1 MGRQFFGPVSQAIN
15 HYKAARATKTKGQ
28 TLKEKKSTRKKLA
41 IGASLVVSL
50 FLLLFVAAYFYIQ
63 SNHFETRVELA
74 LADATGDQVEIQGQL
89 EVEQMVPALKLF
101 LPAIKLQSSNPAS
114 PYERLRVD
122 ELKVTMPT
130 RMLTDGF
137 QSGQIDL
144 NFKNLSMVS
153 RTANAPAAD
162 TESIGKSLSD
172 NINEFRQQYP
182 ELEVS
187 AIVDHVDYIT
197 RDGENLHYQLDDLV
211 VSIATNEV
219 VLAGKYL
226 HDDDSTDQFSVQLN
240 DLSPPAS
247 SASDQLTGNFIAS
260 VIRGEASKDDVD
272 SGKNLSAAV
281 LLRGDSVEF
290 TEVNFTSPGIWA
302 RGDFS
307 VEPVGKKTKM
317 KADLELRK
325 LEISSLFQ
333 SGQSDEDVSTSHR
346 LFTHDPLDLNF
357 TEQLDVDARIY
368 LGAVRLNN
376 EPVINGQLNF
386 AATDGQIELSG
397 EDLTLLGGESDLSLA
412 LKQPGKKVEMRFKLS
427 TEDMQLD
434 RIRVDRSNAAVLD
447 RGEGDIIIALRGEGN
462 STADMAASL
471 DGYLTAAVSGAF
483 VKRKYV
489 SLIDQGIVSWAR
501 NKISLISKKWKS
513 DTPSVSEGKG
523 LAMECA
529 SIRLF
534 INDGRVE
541 VSNGAIIEMPEN
553 TLVSSGYIDL
563 HSEQLGFVF
572 RAKRESLFD
581 WSAISIVK
589 FLEIDGSLANP
600 GFGLDLGA
608 LAKQGV
614 LSTTSLVYG
623 PLPSLV
629 YSLAEAGLKGRES
642 IHCISDID

>member
-1 MGRQFFGPVSQAIN
+1 M
-15 HYKAARATKTKGQ
+15 
-28 TLKEKKSTRKKLA
+28 KEQKSVRKKLA
-41 IGASLVVSL
+41 IGVSLVVGL

-63 SNHFETRVELA
+63 SSHFKTRVELA
-74 LADATGDQVEIQGQL
+74 LADVTGDAVEIQGQL

-101 LPAIKLQSSNPAS
+101 LPAIKLQSSSPAS

-122 ELKVTMPT
+122 ELNVTMPT
-130 RMLTDGF
+130 RMLTEGF

-153 RTANAPAAD
+153 RTANEPAAD
-162 TESIGKSLSD
+162 LESSGKSLSD
-172 NINEFRQQYP
+172 TINELRRQYP

-187 AIVDHVDYIT
+187 AFVGHVDYIT
-197 RDGENLHYQLDDLV
+197 RDGENLHYQLDDLAL
-211 VSIATNEV
+211 SIAANEV

-307 VEPVGKKTKM
+307 VEPVGKKTKV
-317 KADLELRK
+317 KGDLELRK

-333 SGQSDEDVSTSHR
+333 SALSDEDVSTSHR
-346 LFTHDPLDLNF
+346 LFTNDPLDLNF
-357 TEQLDVDARIY
+357 TEQLDIDARIY

-412 LKQPGKKVEMRFKLS
+412 LKQPDKKVEMRFKLS

-501 NKISLISKKWKS
+501 NKISLISEKWKS
-513 DTPSVSEGKG
+513 DPAPVPEGKG
-523 LAMECA
+523 LEMACA

-600 GFGLDLGA
+600 GVGLDLGA

-642 IHCISDID
+642 IHCVSDID